1 MKLILHN
8 SVSLDGS
15 VIGFAPDMGVH
26 YGVVGAY
33 EPDVLLV
40 GSLTARSAI
49 SEVPPEIE
57 SDFSKPEKQG
67 LLWAIADSGGI
78 LKGMLHVL
86 RRSEYCGDIVVLVS
100 ERTPKSY
107 LRYLKERRYD
117 HVVAG
122 KGRID
127 FREALRVLAE
137 RYKAKVVVSDSGGI
151 LNSVLLRSGLVDE
164 ISLLVFPLLVGTSG
178 MPLFRTL
185 GIKDNLGLGLIKN
198 EVLPGG
204 LLHLVYGV
212 RK

>member
-15 VIGFAPDMGVH
+15 VIGFAPDFGVH

-33 EPDVLLV
+33 APDVLLV
-40 GSLTARSAI
+40 GSLTARSGI

-57 SDFSKPEKQG
+57 SDFSKPEKKG
-67 LLWAIADSGGI
+67 LMWAIADSGGV

-107 LRYLKERRYD
+107 IRYLKERNYD

-127 FREALRVLAE
+127 FCEALRILSS
-137 RYKAKVVVSDSGGI
+137 RYRAKVVVSDSGGI

-164 ISLLVFPLLVGTSG
+164 LSLLVFPLLVGTSG

-185 GIKDNLGLGLIKN
+185 SLKENLNLELAKS
-198 EVLPGG
+198 EQLPGG
-204 LLHLVYGV
+204 LLHLVYKV
-212 RK
+212 KT

>member
-1 MKLILHN
+1 M
-8 SVSLDGS
+8 
-15 VIGFAPDMGVH
+15 
-26 YGVVGAY
+26 
-33 EPDVLLV
+33 
-40 GSLTARSAI
+40 TARSAI

>member
-15 VIGFAPDMGVH
+15 VIGFMPDLGVH

-33 EPDVLLV
+33 APDVLLV
-40 GSLTARSAI
+40 GSLTARSSI
-49 SEVPPEIE
+49 SEVPPEAE
-57 SDFSKPEKQG
+57 SDFSKPKKQG

-107 LRYLKERRYD
+107 LRYLKERDYD

-122 KGRID
+122 RGRID
-127 FREALRVLAE
+127 FSEALRILAD
-137 RYKAKVVVSDSGGI
+137 RYKAKVVVSDSGGL
-151 LNSVLLRSGLVDE
+151 LNSVLLEAGLVDE
-164 ISLLVFPLLVGTSG
+164 LSLLVFPLLVGTSG
-178 MPLFRTL
+178 MNLFRTL
-185 GIKDNLGLGLIKN
+185 DLKDNLGLELVKN
-198 EVLPGG
+198 EPLSGG
-204 LLHLVYGV
+204 LLHLVYRF